1 VNADLAVQALL
12 GIRGDVPLTRPELI
26 ESLTVSFFPAKL
38 PAGRLDRFLRK
49 LHTGLQKQGV
59 KILEFEDA
67 LAQGGNRKVNK
78 GVVLIAAPDFIEGH
92 PPTHFVSSLSANIIV
107 GIYDKGSPLAQH
119 ASQQARIDVVISQ
132 MIWDI
137 VQLVVYVQDE
147 VWTVCNM
154 NGAIIPCPNG
164 DDISEGILETLIPK
178 LGAPVIPPRAADFQI
193 RAQSFD
199 PRDESVAN
207 SLSDLVDSG
216 PIWEQTGLFVYQT
229 SLAKLKFRNP
239 FMRRLGTAFVDHRSG
254 MSFGFLVRQ
263 LPQIVKPALILA
275 ENAAGDWDHLCLRIG
290 SRHLMVEMPEVWV
303 LCTRS
308 GCIKTQLDPRCDIV
322 RMGLSKG
329 QFILE
334 TPKELESESD
344 CKPSYDTGVILAH
357 ALANV
362 VIASVLARLNPASSF
377 LKTLQT
383 SGLAQAHW
391 HGYLSPHELPPG
403 YVIFGQDNIPFACS
417 TPQSTILAFQGKLA
431 AFESEF
437 CRTGDYLGDIH
448 IEPHHGTNMTGSS
461 LTNIARWLLDVRQSQ
476 PPATT

>member
-1 VNADLAVQALL
+1 MDIQTLL
-12 GIRGDVPLTRPELI
+12 GIRGKVPLTRPELI
-26 ESLTVSFFPAKL
+26 ESLTVSFFPAKPL
-38 PAGRLDRFLRK
+38 TGRLESFLRK
-49 LHTGLQKQGV
+49 LRSGLQKHGV
-59 KILEFEDA
+59 KILEFQDA

-78 GVVLIAAPDFIEGH
+78 GVVIIATPDFIEGD

-107 GIYDKGSPLAQH
+107 GIYDKPSPLAQH
-119 ASQQARIDVVISQ
+119 ISQQARIDVVIGQ

-137 VQLVVYVQDE
+137 VQLVVYVEDE

-154 NGAIIPCPNG
+154 NGAIVPCSNAG
-164 DDISEGILETLIPK
+164 DISEGILETLIPK
-178 LGAPVIPPRAADFQI
+178 LGAPVIPPRTADFEI
-193 RAQSFD
+193 RPQAFD
-199 PRDESVAN
+199 PADESMAN

-216 PIWEQTGLFVYQT
+216 PIWERTGLFVYQT
-229 SLAKLKFRNP
+229 SLAKLKFRNA
-239 FMRRLGTAFVDHRSG
+239 FMRRLGIAFVDHRSG

-263 LPQIVKPALILA
+263 LPQIVKPALIMGEDA
-275 ENAAGDWDHLCLRIG
+275 TGDGEHLCLKIG
-290 SRHLMVEMPEVWV
+290 SQHLIVEVPDVWV

-308 GCIKTQLDPRCDIV
+308 GCRKTQLDPRRDIV
-322 RMGLSKG
+322 RLGLSKG

-362 VIASVLARLNPASSF
+362 IIASVLARLNPASEF

-391 HGYLSPHELPPG
+391 HGYLSPEEIPSG
-403 YVIFGQDNIPFACS
+403 YTVFGQDNIPYACS
-417 TPQSTILAFQGKLA
+417 TPQSTILAFRGKLA

-437 CRTGDYLGDIH
+437 CGTGDYRGDIH
-448 IEPHHGTNMTGSS
+448 VESHHGTNMTGNS
-461 LTNIARWLLDVRQSQ
+461 LTEMARWLLAVRQAL
-476 PPATT
+476 PPAVST